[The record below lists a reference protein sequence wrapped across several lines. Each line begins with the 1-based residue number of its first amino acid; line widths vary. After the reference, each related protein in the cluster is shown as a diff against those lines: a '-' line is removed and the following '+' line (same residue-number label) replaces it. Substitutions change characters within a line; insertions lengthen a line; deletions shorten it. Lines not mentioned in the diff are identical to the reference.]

1 MKTAV
6 AMSATVALLLSGF
19 IVTPTQA
26 ATNDTITAR
35 KASPLTPTLQRF
47 SEDPATAPQS
57 AAAQEIATGS
67 NGRIVV
73 EVRLADTSDESLA
86 ALRATGATVRF
97 VDDALRTVTIT
108 IAASDL
114 DDLEDLAP
122 LLLSAREVL
131 EPMTNATC
139 PRGTFVSEG
148 WSLLRASLAATNFSV
163 TGRDVT
169 VGVISDSYNRKGG
182 AATDVANGEL
192 PGAGGP
198 CDNTTPVT
206 TLEEGPVG
214 TTDEGRAMA
223 QIVHDMAPDAELLFA
238 TASISESGFAQ
249 NIRDLA
255 TAGADIIVD
264 DMTWFDEPMYQDGVV
279 AKAVADVVAD
289 GVAYFSSAANS
300 NLILGG
306 RNVAS
311 YEAPSFRAAA
321 CPATVVSEY
330 TASARCHDFD
340 PSASTDVSYDFSV
353 SNDNVRYTLGWSEPR
368 FGITTD
374 LDLCLLNTSDTVLG
388 CATANNLTTQL
399 AFEGYFTQGKL
410 TGDYRWAVVRPSGT
424 GTPRMKLISHRTNLT
439 SVEHDLSGSG
449 DVVGPTT
456 FGHNASR
463 PGVTVA
469 AVPYYGL
476 GALEGYSSFGPATYC
491 WGPVVGIT
499 PASALS
505 PCQTA
510 TVDITATDGTQNSF
524 FGGTDGFGVHRF
536 YGTSASAPH
545 AAGVAALMID
555 REQCLTP
562 AQVTTFLASGARTVG
577 TAPVDGAGAGL
588 VDANAAL
595 TAAGAADCDNL
606 APLVKVEPP
615 RGSGWYTSASVL
627 LGVAATDRRTISDID
642 CTFATVG
649 RTAGIGTPNA
659 SATAVTTGE
668 GTRVVNCKATDGE
681 GNLGARFGSTNV
693 VTIKID
699 SVAPTLTCRPATF
712 QQGQPGT
719 VTADV
724 ADATS
729 GPAAPTVSTAVP
741 TATAGSFSASLT
753 GKDVAGNSRSTS
765 CGYAVVPPPDTA
777 APTLVCRPLTLSLGQ
792 TGEVVADVS
801 DSGSGPAAA
810 TVTAGVT
817 GSTAGTFEVSL
828 TGSDNAG
835 NTTTVACP
843 YTVSAGPVPTAALTG
858 PGTAKA
864 GKTKKFTATGFPA
877 TATITWS
884 LTRKG
889 KTIWRKTTRTS
900 TSGTSASKVRFPKKG
915 TYSVRAVS
923 GSVTAAKSVKVR

>member
-1 MKTAV
+1 MKTTV
-6 AMSATVALLLSGF
+6 AMSATTALILAGL
-19 IVTPTQA
+19 IVTPGQA

-35 KASPLTPTLQRF
+35 KASPLTPTLQGF
-47 SEDPATAPQS
+47 SESPGTAPEN
-57 AAAQEIATGS
+57 AAAQEIATGRG
-67 NGRIVV
+67 GRLVV
-73 EVRLADTSDESLA
+73 EVRLADTSEASLA

-97 VDDALRTVTIT
+97 VDEALHGVTIT

-114 DDLEDLAP
+114 DRLEDLAP
-122 LLLSAREVL
+122 LLQSAREVL
-131 EPMTNATC
+131 SPMTNATC
-139 PRGTFVSEG
+139 PRGSFVSEG
-148 WSLLRASLAATNFSV
+148 LSLLRASLAATNFSV
-163 TGRDVT
+163 TGRDVS
-169 VGVISDSYNRKGG
+169 VGVISDSYNQKGG

-198 CDNTTPVT
+198 CDNKTPVT
-206 TLEEGPVG
+206 LLQEGPAG

-255 TAGADIIVD
+255 KAGADIIVD

-289 GVAYFSSAANS
+289 GVVYFSSAANS

-311 YEAPSFRAAA
+311 YEAPGFRAAA

-353 SNDNVRYTLGWSEPR
+353 SNDYIRYTLGWSEPQ

-374 LDLCLLNTSDTVLG
+374 LDLCLLNTSDTVLD
-388 CATANNLTTQL
+388 CAAANNLTTQL

-410 TGDYRWAVVRPSGT
+410 TGNYRWALVRPTGT
-424 GTPRMKLISHRTNLT
+424 GTPRVKIISHRTNLT
-439 SVEHDLSGSG
+439 SVEYNTSGSG

-524 FGGTDGFGVHRF
+524 FGGVDGVGVHRF

-562 AQVTTFLASGARTVG
+562 AQVTTFLGSGARTVG
-577 TAPVDGAGAGL
+577 TAPVNGAGAGL

-595 TAAGAADCDNL
+595 TAAGAADCDKL

-627 LGVAATDRRTISDID
+627 LGVTATDRRTISDID
-642 CTFATVG
+642 CAFATVG
-649 RTAGIGTPNA
+649 RTSGIGTPSA
-659 SATAVTTGE
+659 SATAVTSGE

-681 GNLGARFGSTNV
+681 GNLGARFGSSNV

-699 SVAPTLTCRPATF
+699 SVAPTVTCRPATF
-712 QQGQPGT
+712 QQGLPGS

-729 GPAAPTVSTAVP
+729 GPSSPTVSTAVS
-741 TATAGSFSASLT
+741 TATVGSFSTSLT
-753 GKDVAGNSRSTS
+753 GKDVAGNSRTAS
-765 CGYAVVPPPDTA
+765 CGYAVVAPPDSTA
-777 APTLVCRPLTLSLGQ
+777 PVVACRPLTLSLGQ

-801 DSGSGPAAA
+801 DSGSGPATP
-810 TVTAGVT
+810 TVKAGVT
-817 GSTAGTFEVSL
+817 GSTPGTFEVSL

-843 YTVSAGPVPTAALTG
+843 YTVGAAPAPTAVVTG

-864 GKTKKFTATGFPA
+864 GKKKTYIATGFPG
-877 TATITWS
+877 TASLNWT
-884 LTRKG
+884 LTRKDR
-889 KTIWRKTTRTS
+889 TIWSKTTRTS
-900 TSGTSASKVRFPKKG
+900 TSGTAMTKVRFPKNG
-915 TYSVRAVS
+915 RYSVRAVS
-923 GSVTAAKSVKVR
+923 GPVSAAKVVRVR